1 MKKNVSRRMFIL
13 VMSMTVILVFVTTRR
28 ESYNPWL
35 PWNWFRKPEPP
46 RFMPEPPRSTPER
59 PYPIPE
65 RPRSTPERPRP
76 RSTPE
81 RPYPMPERPRPRP
94 MPERPY
100 PMPERP
106 RPRPMDPRL
115 ALIPEHNMR
124 PPDPSGLIFFNRP
137 AQPLSPG
144 VRARTQSR

>member
-13 VMSMTVILVFVTTRR
+13 VMIMTVILVFVMTRR

-35 PWNWFRKPEPP
+35 PWNWFRKPE
-46 RFMPEPPRSTPER
+46 
-59 PYPIPE
+59 
-65 RPRSTPERPRP
+65 RPRP
-76 RSTPE
+76 RS
-81 RPYPMPERPRPRP
+81 MPERPRPRPMPERPYP

-124 PPDPSGLIFFNRP
+124 PSIHGLIFSNRP
-137 AQPLSPG
+137 AQPISPG
-144 VRARTQSR
+144 VRARTQPR

>member
-1 MKKNVSRRMFIL
+1 MFIL
-13 VMSMTVILVFVTTRR
+13 VMIMTVILVFVMTRR

-46 RFMPEPPRSTPER
+46 RST
-59 PYPIPE
+59 PE
-65 RPRSTPERPRP
+65 RPRSTPERPYP

-81 RPYPMPERPRPRP
+81 RPRPMPERPRPRP

-115 ALIPEHNMR
+115 ALIPEHKMR
-124 PPDPSGLIFFNRP
+124 PPDASGLIFFNRP

-144 VRARTQSR
+144 VRARMEPR

>member
-1 MKKNVSRRMFIL
+1 MFMFIL
-13 VMSMTVILVFVTTRR
+13 VMSMTVILVFVMTRR

-35 PWNWFRKPEPP
+35 PWNWFRKPE
-46 RFMPEPPRSTPER
+46 RPRSTPER

-65 RPRSTPERPRP
+65 RP

-124 PPDPSGLIFFNRP
+124 PSIPYELIFSNRP
-137 AQPLSPG
+137 GSQGADG
-144 VRARTQSR
+144 TEIKYR

>member
-13 VMSMTVILVFVTTRR
+13 VMIMTVILVFVMTRR

-35 PWNWFRKPEPP
+35 PWNWFRKPEPL
-46 RFMPEPPRSTPER
+46 RSTPE
-59 PYPIPE
+59 
-65 RPRSTPERPRP
+65 
-76 RSTPE
+76 
-81 RPYPMPERPRPRP
+81 RPRP

-106 RPRPMDPRL
+106 RPRPMDPHL

-124 PPDPSGLIFFNRP
+124 PSIPYGLIFSNRP

-144 VRARTQSR
+144 VRARMEPR